1 MSLPVSSLFQKTKY
15 QRVISSIYTY
25 SIVVMK
31 DTMNGSNRRNKRSIN
46 ILNHHQGVK
55 IMLSLGWGLLIIM
68 QCDGLAFSKSHVSL
82 LSQLQ
87 KFGQRNKCIE
97 RCNKFSEWNSSYR
110 RNSRI
115 IHVGLCMSPSKD
127 DEKVLSAVKVPIKT
141 EEEEE
146 EENLKDLSNEEEGE
160 NDEIGQRKKM
170 PRIETV
176 SAKLLDDNDVE
187 LIESATGEVL
197 AKKRSEEGI
206 PKKEEEQR
214 KQPSLLQEVVPKL
227 DPSAKGYNIVL
238 THCTADFD
246 TLASAIGLAKLWS
259 SESSSSESNAFAPSE
274 TLPTYVV
281 LPRGAHPAVQ
291 KFLALHKHLFP
302 IRSLKSFSKGDLSKL
317 HRLGLVD
324 AQRRERIGPAET
336 LLQYADRITIVD
348 HHVQSDS
355 DIIASASDDTETDY
369 IVESVG
375 SVSTMIAERLRDASS
390 NVQITEAE
398 ATLLALGIHA
408 DTGSLCFDSTTPRDA
423 QALAWVMGQGA
434 SQAAIAEHA
443 QASLSPDQQGVLTQA
458 LINTNSTDIHGVTLS
473 TVLLR
478 YASLFFP
485 NYGTNSSRFI
495 RVYFTYFVLYY
506 FLQKSH
512 FFHFIHWIQKF
523 IQKCGRF
530 YKWFGRCHTR
540 CLGIEQ

>member
-1 MSLPVSSLFQKTKY
+1 
-15 QRVISSIYTY
+15 
-25 SIVVMK
+25 
-31 DTMNGSNRRNKRSIN
+31 
-46 ILNHHQGVK
+46 
-55 IMLSLGWGLLIIM
+55 MLSLGWGLLIIM
-68 QCDGLAFSKSHVSL
+68 QCDALAFSKSHVSL
-82 LSQLQ
+82 LSQLHNI
-87 KFGQRNKCIE
+87 GQRKECIE
-97 RCNKFSEWNSSYR
+97 GFNTLSEWNSYYR

-115 IHVGLCMSPSKD
+115 IHVGLCMSPSQD
-127 DEKVLSAVKVPIKT
+127 DENVLSAVKVPVKT
-141 EEEEE
+141 EEDEMEDFSKEEE
-146 EENLKDLSNEEEGE
+146 KEDD
-160 NDEIGQRKKM
+160 DEMVQMKKR
-170 PRIETV
+170 PRLETV

-187 LIESATGEVL
+187 LIESATGEVH
-197 AKKRSEEGI
+197 ARKRSEGI
-206 PKKEEEQR
+206 KNEEER
-214 KQPSLLQEVVPKL
+214 SNESTRPSSKQPSLLQEVVPKL

-246 TLASAIGLAKLWS
+246 SLASAIGLAKLWS
-259 SESSSSESNAFAPSE
+259 SESSTSESNAFAPSE

-348 HHVQSDS
+348 HHVESDS

-390 NVQITEAE
+390 TNNVQITEAE

-434 SQAAIAEHA
+434 SQTAIAEHA

-478 YASLFFP
+478 
-485 NYGTNSSRFI
+485 
-495 RVYFTYFVLYY
+495 
-506 FLQKSH
+506 
-512 FFHFIHWIQKF
+512 
-523 IQKCGRF
+523 
-530 YKWFGRCHTR
+530 
-540 CLGIEQ
+540 

>member
-127 DEKVLSAVKVPIKT
+127 DEKVLSAVKVPVKT
-141 EEEEE
+141 EEE
-146 EENLKDLSNEEEGE
+146 NSNDLSNEEEEEGE
-160 NDEIGQRKKM
+160 NDEIGQMKM
-170 PRIETV
+170 MPQIETV

-478 YASLFFP
+478 YVSLFFP
-485 NYGTNSSRFI
+485 NHGTNSSRFI
-495 RVYFTYFVLYY
+495 RVYLIYFVIYY
-506 FLQKSH
+506 SFKKNLI
-512 FFHFIHWIQKF
+512 FFIAFI
-523 IQKCGRF
+523 G
-530 YKWFGRCHTR
+530 YKN
-540 CLGIEQ
+540 